1 LVTAGRDAAS
11 EVQKGI
17 GDFFVVLAAAN
28 VAQQKRPD
36 KPVYLSINADLTL
49 AIGDDPV
56 APGVLGAACAERG

>member
-1 LVTAGRDAAS
+1 MEGRDAAS

-17 GDFFVVLAAAN
+17 GDFFVILAAAN

-36 KPVYLSINADLTL
+36 KQGLPFHQSRPTL

-56 APGVLGAACAERG
+56 APGALGAACAECG